1 MIARQAVRWL
11 PITSCYQCDN
21 RDAMACR
28 CLLTTRKRNRHPAE
42 GIPEWCPLP
51 NAEAHGR
58 AVSPYRAASCW
69 QS

>member
-1 MIARQAVRWL
+1 MCVPRCKPNAESEAL
-11 PITSCYQCDN
+11 TDN

-51 NAEAHGR
+51 NARPHAPER
-58 AVSPYRAASCW
+58 SDDEEKSDE
-69 QS
+69 